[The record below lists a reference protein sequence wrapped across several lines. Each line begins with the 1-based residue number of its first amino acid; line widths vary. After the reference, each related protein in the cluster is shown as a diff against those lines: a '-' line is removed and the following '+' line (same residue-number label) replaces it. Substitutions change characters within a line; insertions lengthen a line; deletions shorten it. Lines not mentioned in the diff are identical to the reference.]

1 MVFSSTTPTVL
12 DPQHLTECLASGRC
26 SVNIFECWHN
36 LIQASN
42 DIARYSVL
50 QHKIIQDIRK
60 HYLPLLDEV
69 KNFRVLLQTKVYANK
84 HEVYRKGPA
93 VNLLLI
99 M

>member
-1 MVFSSTTPTVL
+1 MVSAQRIYL
-12 DPQHLTECLASGRC
+12 
-26 SVNIFECWHN
+26 SVGIN

-42 DIARYSVL
+42 DIVHYSVL

-60 HYLPLLDEV
+60 HYLLLLDEV
-69 KNFRVLLQTKVYANK
+69 KNFRVLLQIKIYANK

-93 VNLLLI
+93 VNLLFI